1 MNIIL
6 VFTYGYSLKIWK
18 ESGTLD
24 RELSIYKNLNK
35 RYKCNFIFVTY
46 GDESE
51 LDFDISEYGISIFPI
66 YKYATKSKN
75 KIIGYIKSFYFPF
88 LIQKHVQEFDLIKQN
103 QLLGSWVSIILK
115 LLSKKPLFLR
125 TGYDMYLFSSLENK
139 NKITTLL
146 YKFLTK
152 TTLYFSDIYSVSSN
166 RDFKFISSLNKNSND
181 IKIRPNW
188 IIENNIQLINLERR
202 YNNRILSVGRL
213 EKQKNYEFLIKAFKD
228 TNITIDLVGA
238 GSLKNRLE
246 SISKQNKVKLNI
258 IEPLENSEILNLMN
272 KYKFFV
278 TSSSFEGN
286 PKTVLEAMSLG
297 CIIFASKIDS
307 HSELIVENVNGFL
320 FDLNDPKNLIKQF
333 QLNFENNNLLSSIS
347 KKSIDTVNK
356 NFSLNKAVESEY
368 LDYLSLRTE
377 SK

>member
-1 MNIIL
+1 MNILL
-6 VFTYGYSLKIWK
+6 VFTYGYSLKTWK

-66 YKYATKSKN
+66 YKYATKSKS
-75 KIIGYIKSFYFPF
+75 KLIGYIKSFYFPF
-88 LIQKHVQEFDLIKQN
+88 LIRKHVQEFDLIKQN
-103 QLLGSWVSIILK
+103 QLLGSWVSLILK
-115 LLSKKPLFLR
+115 LVSKKPLFLR

-139 NKITTLL
+139 NIITMLL

-152 TTLYFSDIYSVSSN
+152 ITLYFSDIYSVSSN
-166 RDFKFISSLNKNSND
+166 RDFKFISSLNKNSNN

-188 IIENNIQLINLERR
+188 IIENNIQFINLQKR

-278 TSSSFEGN
+278 TTSSFEGN
-286 PKTVLEAMSLG
+286 PKTVLEAMSSG

-320 FDLNDPKNLIKQF
+320 FDLSDPKNLIKIF

-347 KKSIDTVNK
+347 KRSINTVNK
-356 NFSLNKAVESEY
+356 NFSLNKAVELEY